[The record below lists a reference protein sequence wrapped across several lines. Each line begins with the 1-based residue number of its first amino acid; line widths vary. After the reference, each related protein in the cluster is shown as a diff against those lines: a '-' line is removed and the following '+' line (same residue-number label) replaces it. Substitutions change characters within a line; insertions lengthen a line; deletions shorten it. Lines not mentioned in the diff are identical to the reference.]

1 MKTKTTIIL
10 ISILTLG
17 LVAAGLL
24 LQSRMPETVATHWG
38 FNGEADGFS
47 SRAVGI
53 FLLPA
58 ILAGSSLLLLA
69 IPQIDPLRKN
79 IQKFRPQYNSFILV
93 YALFLG
99 YLHVLT
105 LIWNTGTEIN
115 INRYL
120 LPAVGFFYYFTG
132 ILVSKARRNYFIGI
146 RTPWKLASEE
156 VWDKTHALGG
166 WLFKIAGGIM
176 LLSVFIPEYTIHV
189 MLGTV
194 LAATLIAV
202 VYSYII
208 YARLKPYGENG
219 GS

>member
-10 ISILTLG
+10 ILILMLG
-17 LVAAGLL
+17 LLAAGLL
-24 LQSRMPETVATHWG
+24 LQNRMPETVATHWG

-47 SRAVGI
+47 SRTVGI

-58 ILAGSSLLLLA
+58 ILTGSSLLLLA

-79 IQKFRPQYNSFILV
+79 IQKFRPTYNSFVLV
-93 YALFLG
+93 YALFLA

-132 ILVSKARRNYFIGI
+132 VLVSKARRNYFIGI
-146 RTPWKLASEE
+146 RTPWTLANDE

-166 WLFKIAGGIM
+166 WLFKIAGGIT
-176 LLSVFIPEYTIHV
+176 LLSAFIPEYTIPV
-189 MLGTV
+189 ILGTA

-202 VYSYII
+202 VYSYGI
-208 YARLKPYGENG
+208 YARLKPQGENG
-219 GS
+219 EG